1 MYIRYT
7 SLWRSCGSFKIWN
20 SLRHSIGRRT
30 RSKINVKFKTNVHR
44 LLAITFSSVPARRC
58 ISRVSTVWYYMVI
71 SYLVMAHLANHGIR
85 ILWWTDAFLIRWSF
99 GGFVRKDRA
108 TFLRNE
114 RLGCLDLVFLLAAVR
129 FLRIIRLRTRDS
141 GAESAWREEVKKKST
156 HLPSCFLV
164 VTTSP
169 AITWDIAICR
179 FINPS
184 IREAYEL
191 REKRITS

>member
-7 SLWRSCGSFKIWN
+7 SLWKLCGSFKIWN
-20 SLRHSIGRRT
+20 SLRHSIGRR
-30 RSKINVKFKTNVHR
+30 K
-44 LLAITFSSVPARRC
+44 ITFSSVPVRRC

-71 SYLVMAHLANHGIR
+71 SYLVMEHLANHGIR
-85 ILWWTDAFLIRWSF
+85 ILWWTEAFLIRWSF

-108 TFLRNE
+108 TFLRKE
-114 RLGCLDLVFLLAAVR
+114 RLGCLDLVFLPAAVR
-129 FLRIIRLRTRDS
+129 FLRIIRLRTSDS
-141 GAESAWREEVKKKST
+141 GAESVWREEVKKKST
-156 HLPSCFLV
+156 HLANCFLV

-169 AITWDIAICR
+169 AITGDIAICR

-191 REKRITS
+191 REKRITW

>member
-30 RSKINVKFKTNVHR
+30 RSEINVKFKTNVHR

-85 ILWWTDAFLIRWSF
+85 ILWWTDSLIVRWFRSKGSSYIPAKRTTWLPRSRF
-99 GGFVRKDRA
+99 STGGWPFPADYS
-108 TFLRNE
+108 TSNE
-114 RLGCLDLVFLLAAVR
+114 RLRRG
-129 FLRIIRLRTRDS
+129 IRVARRS
-141 GAESAWREEVKKKST
+141 EKEKHA
-156 HLPSCFLV
+156 
-164 VTTSP
+164 P
-169 AITWDIAICR
+169 AQLFSRCNDVAGDYMGYS
-179 FINPS
+179 NLS
-184 IREAYEL
+184 IY
-191 REKRITS
+191 